1 MQDKPDPNDLE
12 RLIRE
17 LIESGQIDPKAVEQ
31 IAGLMK
37 NPGMLSSMFS
47 NLQSMFSQS
56 GESVNWELALG
67 QGVTLA
73 KAAEA
78 KPAESL
84 VNEIPKAMDIANLWL
99 QEATDFAS
107 KQPVKLL
114 TRSMWVQD
122 AMPLFKEL
130 SEPIATSMAKALSE
144 NLGTALPAQFQES
157 LGPAANFLGNAGATI
172 FAMQLGQAAGR
183 LASEAVL
190 ASEVGIPLSDRPG
203 FVTQNLASIL
213 EGLETPKTELLIYLA
228 TREIAMT
235 GLFAAN
241 PYLRERIVSQVRE
254 FAAGLKIDTES
265 IQELAEQVDL
275 SSPEQV
281 NHVIEMSSA
290 LAARTPEQELA
301 LSRIELT
308 LALVE
313 GWVDSVTNEATKRLP
328 STLAMAELFRRR
340 RSSAGVSQKTF
351 ATLLGLEL
359 APKLVRECEAMWT
372 RVGSELGHEV
382 RDRLISHPDQLPAL
396 EEIQDP
402 QLLITRLSGGGDD
415 WDSQLRDLLGD

>member
-17 LIESGQIDPKAVEQ
+17 LIQSGQIDPKAVEQ
-31 IAGLMK
+31 IAGLMN
-37 NPGMLSSMFS
+37 NPGMLASMFS
-47 NLQSMFSQS
+47 NLQTMFSQS

-78 KPAESL
+78 KPADSL
-84 VNEIPKAMDIANLWL
+84 VNEIPKALDIANLWL
-99 QEATDFAS
+99 QEATDFGS
-107 KQPVKLL
+107 KQPIKLL
-114 TRSMWVQD
+114 SRSMWVQD
-122 AMPLFKEL
+122 ALPLFKEL
-130 SEPIATSMAKALSE
+130 SEPIASSMAKALSD
-144 NLGTALPAQFQES
+144 NLGSALPEQFADS
-157 LGPAANFLGNAGATI
+157 IGPAANFLGNAGATI

-190 ASEVGIPLSDRPG
+190 GSEIGIPLSDRPG
-203 FVTQNLASIL
+203 FVTQNLEKIL

-228 TREIAMT
+228 TRELVMT
-235 GLFAAN
+235 GLFSSN

-254 FAAGLKIDTES
+254 FAAGLKIDTDS

-275 SSPEQV
+275 NSPEQV

-359 APKLVRECEAMWT
+359 TPKLVRECEALWT
-372 RVGSELGHEV
+372 KVGLELGKEV
-382 RDRLISHPDQLPAL
+382 RDRLISHPDQLPSI

-402 QLLITRLSGGGDD
+402 QLLISRLSNSGDD
-415 WDSQLRDLLGD
+415 WDSQLRDLLGN

>member
-17 LIESGQIDPKAVEQ
+17 LIQSGQIDPKAVEQ
-31 IAGLMK
+31 IAGLMN
-37 NPGMLSSMFS
+37 NPGMIASMFS
-47 NLQSMFSQS
+47 NLQTMFSQT
-56 GESVNWELALG
+56 GESVNWDLALG

-73 KAAEA
+73 KADEA
-78 KPAESL
+78 KPADSL
-84 VNEIPKAMDIANLWL
+84 VNEIPKALDIANLWL
-99 QEATDFAS
+99 QEVTDFGS
-107 KQPVKLL
+107 KQPIKLL
-114 TRSMWVQD
+114 SRSMWVQD
-122 AMPLFKEL
+122 ALPLFKEL
-130 SEPIATSMAKALSE
+130 SEPIASSMAKALSE
-144 NLGTALPAQFQES
+144 NLGSALPEQFAGS
-157 LGPAANFLGNAGATI
+157 IGPAANFLGNAGATI
-172 FAMQLGQAAGR
+172 FAMQLGQAAGK

-190 ASEVGIPLSDRPG
+190 ASEIGIPLSDRPG
-203 FVTQNLASIL
+203 FVTQNLAKIL

-228 TREIAMT
+228 TRELVMT
-235 GLFAAN
+235 GLFSSN

-254 FAAGLKIDTES
+254 FAAGLKIDTDS

-275 SSPEQV
+275 NSPEQV

-328 STLAMAELFRRR
+328 SNLAMAELLRRR

-359 APKLVRECEAMWT
+359 TPKLVRECEALWT
-372 RVGSELGHEV
+372 KVALELGSEV
-382 RDRLISHPDQLPAL
+382 RDRLISHPDQLPSI

-402 QLLITRLSGGGDD
+402 QLLIARLSGSGDD
-415 WDSQLRDLLGD
+415 WDSQLRDLLGN

>member
-17 LIESGQIDPKAVEQ
+17 LIESGQIDPKAMEQ
-31 IAGLMK
+31 IAGLVN
-37 NPGMLSSMFS
+37 NPGMLASMFS
-47 NLQSMFSQS
+47 NLQSMFSPS

-67 QGVTLA
+67 QGVALA
-73 KAAEA
+73 KAAESA
-78 KPAESL
+78 PNPAL
-84 VNEIPKAMDIANLWL
+84 LHEIPKAMDMATLWL
-99 QEATDFAS
+99 QEVTDFGS

-114 TRSMWVQD
+114 SRSMWVQD
-122 AMPLFKEL
+122 ALPLFKEL
-130 SEPIATSMAKALSE
+130 SEPIATSMSKALSE
-144 NLGTALPAQFQES
+144 NLGSALPEQFAES

-172 FAMQLGQAAGR
+172 FAMQLGQAAGK

-190 ASEVGIPLSDRPG
+190 ASEIGIPLSDRPG
-203 FVTQNLASIL
+203 MVTQNLGTIL
-213 EGLETPKTELLIYLA
+213 EGLETPKTELLIYLS
-228 TREIAMT
+228 TRELAMT
-235 GLFAAN
+235 GLYSSN
-241 PYLRERIVSQVRE
+241 PYLRERVVSQVRE
-254 FAAGLKIDTES
+254 FAAGLQIDTDS

-281 NHVIEMSSA
+281 KHVIEMSSA

-351 ATLLGLEL
+351 AALLGLEL
-359 APKLVRECEAMWT
+359 APKLVRECEALWT
-372 RVGSELGHEV
+372 KLAKELGHEV
-382 RDRLISHPDQLPAL
+382 RDRLISHPDQLPSS
-396 EEIQDP
+396 EEIQNP
-402 QLLITRLSGGGDD
+402 QLLIDRLSNSTDD
-415 WDSQLRDLLGD
+415 WDSQLRDLLGN